1 LNFKAQIAFA
11 LIKRLDLL
19 FILLE
24 KGFEPLV
31 LKKKKIQGFSQLQKV
46 GKIWRRLNVE
56 ESKSGSPNTRAEQW
70 LPYHSVWS
78 A

>member
-31 LKKKKIQGFSQLQKV
+31 LKKKKKFKDF
-46 GKIWRRLNVE
+46 
-56 ESKSGSPNTRAEQW
+56 
-70 LPYHSVWS
+70 HSFKKLEKFG
-78 A
+78 AA